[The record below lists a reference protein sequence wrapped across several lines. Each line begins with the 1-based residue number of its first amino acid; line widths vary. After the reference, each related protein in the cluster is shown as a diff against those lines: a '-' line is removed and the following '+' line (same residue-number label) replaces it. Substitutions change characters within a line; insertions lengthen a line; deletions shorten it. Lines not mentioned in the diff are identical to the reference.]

1 MKITLLCAFVLSS
14 LYIFT
19 SCTKTNNVTT
29 TNYDTTTLV
38 FKDTVVNKDTVYE
51 TTHQNPIVGLWV
63 GTYKVIGGNQA
74 DSFYYSFTI
83 DSNNT
88 MITTA
93 IASTSSA
100 ASAGPWQ
107 LSGTNFTG
115 TVTQLDGG
123 SPVYV
128 QAITA
133 VYDSTGGTLTGQVLP
148 TQGSGLSGTF
158 LLLRVQ

>member
-14 LYIFT
+14 LFAIT
-19 SCTKTNNVTT
+19 SCTKTTNVTT
-29 TNYDTTTLV
+29 TVHDTTTLV
-38 FKDTVVNKDTVYE
+38 YKDTVVNKDTVYE
-51 TTHQNPIVGLWV
+51 TRHKNPIVGLWI

-83 DSNNT
+83 DSNST

-93 IASTSSA
+93 INSTSSA

-115 TVTQLDGG
+115 SVTQLNGG

-133 VYDSTGGTLTGQVLP
+133 VYDSTAGTLTGQVLV
-148 TQGSGLSGTF
+148 TTGSGLNGTF